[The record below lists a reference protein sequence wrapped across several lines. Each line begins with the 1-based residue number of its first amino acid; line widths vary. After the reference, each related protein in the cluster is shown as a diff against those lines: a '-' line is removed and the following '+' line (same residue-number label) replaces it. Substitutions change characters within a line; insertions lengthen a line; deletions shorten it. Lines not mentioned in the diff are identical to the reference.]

1 MNIIIPMAGMG
12 TRMRPHTLTVPKPLI
27 PVYGKPIVQSL
38 VEDLACVTTEK
49 IEEIAFIVHPSF
61 GTAVEQSL
69 LDMAHNMGTK
79 GVIYYQEKAQGTA
92 HAINCA
98 AKSLKGNV
106 IVAFA
111 DTLFI
116 SNFTLN
122 TALDSIIWV
131 QQVENP
137 EEFGVVKT
145 NEHGVITDFVEKPKD
160 FVSDLAIIGIYYFKD
175 GENLQRE
182 LQYLIDNNVHVK
194 GEYQLTTALE
204 NMKNKNLQFYVGKV
218 DTWLDCGN
226 KNATVDTN
234 TKLLQHYG
242 SKISQNI
249 ECINSHIIEPC
260 CIADGVKIENSIVG
274 PNVSIGA
281 HTSISHSVVSNTIIQ
296 TKTSISNVRLHN
308 SMVGSYAVVA
318 KNVLDV
324 SLSDYSEVQ

>member
-1 MNIIIPMAGMG
+1 MAGMG

-38 VEDLACVTTEK
+38 VEDLALVTTET

-61 GTAVEQSL
+61 GKTVEQSL

-79 GVIYYQEKAQGTA
+79 GVIYYQAQAQGTA

-98 AKSLKGNV
+98 AQSLKGNV

-122 TALDSIIWV
+122 TQLDSIIWV

-137 EEFGVVKT
+137 EAFGVVKT
-145 NEHGVITDFVEKPKD
+145 NEQGVITDFVEKPKD

-182 LQYLIDNNVHVK
+182 LQYLIDNNIHVK

-204 NMKNKNLQFYVGKV
+204 NMKNKNLQFHVGKV
-218 DTWLDCGN
+218 NTWLDCGN

-234 TKLLQHYG
+234 TQLLQHYG

-260 CIADGVKIENSIVG
+260 CIADGVKIENSVVG
-274 PNVSIGA
+274 PNVSIG
-281 HTSISHSVVSNTIIQ
+281 TGTKVSHSVISNTIIQ
-296 TKTSISNVRLHN
+296 NNSCISNVRIDN
-308 SMVGSYAVVA
+308 SMVGNCATVA
-318 KNVLDV
+318 KNAMDLSV
-324 SLSDYSEVQ
+324 SDYSEVRD

>member
-1 MNIIIPMAGMG
+1 MAGMG
-12 TRMRPHTLTVPKPLI
+12 TRMRPHTLTIPKPLI

-38 VEDLACVTTEK
+38 VEDLASVTTEI

-61 GTAVEQSL
+61 GKAVEQSL
-69 LDMAHNMGTK
+69 LNMARNMGTHGK
-79 GVIYYQEKAQGTA
+79 IYYQEQAQGTA

-98 AKSLKGNV
+98 ADSLKGNV

-122 TALDSIIWV
+122 TELDSIIWV

-137 EEFGVVKT
+137 SAFGVVKT
-145 NEHGVITDFVEKPKD
+145 NEQGVITDFVEKPRE

-175 GENLQRE
+175 GKNLQRE
-182 LQYLIDNNVHVK
+182 LQYLIDNNIHVK

-204 NMKNKNLQFYVGKV
+204 NMKNKNLQFHVGKV

-242 SKISQNI
+242 SKISNNI

-260 CIADGVKIENSIVG
+260 AIADGVKIENSIVG

-281 HTSISHSVVSNTIIQ
+281 HTSISHSVISNTIIQ
-296 TKTSISNVRLHN
+296 NNSRVLNARIHN
-308 SMVGSYAVVA
+308 SMIGNYATVA
-318 KNVLDV
+318 KNPVDLSV
-324 SLSDYSEVQ
+324 SDYSEITAP

>member
-1 MNIIIPMAGMG
+1 MAGMG

-27 PVYGKPIVQSL
+27 SVYGKPIVQSL
-38 VEDLACVTTEK
+38 VEDLASVTTET
-49 IEEIAFIVHPSF
+49 IEEIAFIVHPAF
-61 GTAVEQSL
+61 GKAVEQLL
-69 LDMAHNMGTK
+69 LDMAQTMGTK
-79 GVIYYQEKAQGTA
+79 GVIYYQEQAQGTA

-98 AKSLKGNV
+98 AESLKGNV

-122 TALDSIIWV
+122 TEHDAIIWV

-137 EEFGVVKT
+137 SAFGVVKT
-145 NEHGVITDFVEKPKD
+145 NEHGVITDFVEKPQE

-175 GENLQRE
+175 GENLQQE
-182 LQYLIDNNVHVK
+182 LQYLIDNNIHVK

-204 NMKNKNLQFYVGKV
+204 NMKNKNLQFHAGKV

-242 SKISQNI
+242 SKISKDI
-249 ECINSHIIEPC
+249 ECLNSYIIEPC
-260 CIADGVKIENSIVG
+260 CIAAGVKIANSIVG
-274 PNVSIGA
+274 PHVSIGA
-281 HTSISHSVVSNTIIQ
+281 NTQISHSVVSNTIIQ
-296 TKTSISNVRLHN
+296 NNSSIANVSIHN
-308 SMVGSYAVVA
+308 SMIGSYATVTRTPADLSV
-318 KNVLDV
+318 
-324 SLSDYSEVQ
+324 SDYSEVQD

>member
-1 MNIIIPMAGMG
+1 MG

-38 VEDLACVTTEK
+38 VEDLASVTTAT

-61 GTAVEQSL
+61 GKTVEQSL
-69 LDMAHNMGTK
+69 LNMAQNMGTK
-79 GVIYYQEKAQGTA
+79 GVIYYQAQAQGTA

-98 AKSLKGNV
+98 AQSLKGNV

-122 TALDSIIWV
+122 TRLDSIIWV

-137 EEFGVVKT
+137 EAFGVVKT
-145 NEHGVITDFVEKPKD
+145 NAQGVITDFVEKPKD

-182 LQYLIDNNVHVK
+182 LQYLIDNNIHVK

-204 NMKNKNLQFYVGKV
+204 NMKNKNLQFHAGKV

-274 PNVSIGA
+274 PNVSIG
-281 HTSISHSVVSNTIIQ
+281 TGTKVSHSVISNTIIQ
-296 TKTSISNVRLHN
+296 NNSSIANVRIDN
-308 SMVGSYAVVA
+308 SMVGSCAVVE
-318 KNVLDV
+318 KNAMDLSV
-324 SLSDYSEVQ
+324 SDYSEVRD